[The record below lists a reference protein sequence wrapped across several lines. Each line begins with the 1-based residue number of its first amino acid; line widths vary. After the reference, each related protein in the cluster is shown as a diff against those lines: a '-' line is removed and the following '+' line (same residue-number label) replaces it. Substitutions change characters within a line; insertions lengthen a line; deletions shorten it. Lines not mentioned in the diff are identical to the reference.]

1 MIINS
6 HVHCNPQS
14 VCFFYNHYKLRNLI
28 SEMDSCGI
36 DISLPSLNP
45 KLDIFR
51 CPNDCS
57 YVCPFSDNVNNN
69 MQNCVNCPSPKK
81 HRTMIVDYHT
91 HIALVC
97 KTCNLIVY
105 KTAQDP
111 VRRYNIELIK
121 SSRKLRDR
129 IKPFV
134 FLTVGSTA
142 QKEIDF
148 FEENFKGEFI
158 GYKLHP
164 WTNQASVENLHLNT
178 KLPFLIHTGM
188 RDLESSKNAIAFAK
202 NHPNNSVVLAHAVQL
217 SNEFLTTVSQ
227 MNNTYIDCCPSPF
240 LYRNKSGSLLPNVTD
255 FINSPSEIYEFA
267 LHYLSSEKILFG
279 TDSPWGSSI
288 DELNVIS
295 NLNITQEQKE
305 NILFK
310 NAQNVYKIK

>member
-14 VCFFYNHYKLRNLI
+14 VCFFYDHYKLRNLI
-28 SEMDSCGI
+28 AEMDSCGI

-51 CPNDCS
+51 CTNDCS
-57 YVCPFSDNVNNN
+57 YVCPFSDEVNNN
-69 MQNCVNCPSPKK
+69 MQNCINCPNPKK
-81 HRTMIVDYHT
+81 HRTMIVDYYT
-91 HIALVC
+91 HIALYC
-97 KTCNLIVY
+97 KTCNLVVY
-105 KTAQDP
+105 QTTQDP

-121 SSRKLRDR
+121 SSRKFRSR

-134 FLTVGSTA
+134 FLTVASTA
-142 QKEIDF
+142 QNEINF
-148 FEENFKGEFI
+148 FEENFKNEFI

-188 RDLESSKNAIAFAK
+188 RDLESSKNAIIFAK
-202 NHPNNSVVLAHAVQL
+202 NHPNNCVVLAHAVQL
-217 SNEFLTTVSQ
+217 NTDFLKTVSQ
-227 MNNTYIDCCPSPF
+227 MDNTYIDCCPSTF
-240 LYRNKSGSLLPNVTD
+240 LYQNKYGSIHPSVVNS
-255 FINSPSEIYEFA
+255 INSPSDIYTFA
-267 LHYLSSEKILFG
+267 LRYLSSKKILFG

-295 NLNITQEQKE
+295 NLNITQEQK
-305 NILFK
+305 NDILFK
-310 NAQNVYKIK
+310 NAQNVYNIK